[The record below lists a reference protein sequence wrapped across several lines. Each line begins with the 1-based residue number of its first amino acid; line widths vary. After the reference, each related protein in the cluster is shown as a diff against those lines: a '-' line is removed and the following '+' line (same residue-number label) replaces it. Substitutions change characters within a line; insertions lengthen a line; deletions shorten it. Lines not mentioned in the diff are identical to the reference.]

1 MKNKILW
8 SIAPLMLALAF
19 FVGPL
24 DNAFAFTHLN
34 TQLNFGARGTEV
46 TNLQTFLASNYNVY
60 PQALVTGYYGSLTR
74 DAVSQFQIGY
84 GLSPVGRVGSQ
95 TLIAL
100 NSLIDS
106 GKNIDV
112 SAPYISGA
120 KSVVSGRTAY
130 ISWNTNENTRSKLF
144 YDNKAISMLEST
156 QAKTEPT
163 ISGAMMVDSVFGTAK
178 SLTLQNLQPVT
189 VYYYVI
195 ESIDDAGNVSVTMPQ
210 TFITGQ

>member
-178 SLTLQNLQPVT
+178 LTT
-189 VYYYVI
+189 
-195 ESIDDAGNVSVTMPQ
+195 GNCLLLCY
-210 TFITGQ
+210 